1 MFSTIFLIFQAERE
15 RGKKNEYDSDREGS
29 VTPSE
34 EMTSSPCARH
44 NGSYKSHGDE
54 EALMDA
60 DGTKWL
66 LHRRDD

>member
-1 MFSTIFLIFQAERE
+1 MFSTISLIFFQAERD
-15 RGKKNEYDSDREGS
+15 RGKKNEHNSDREGS

-44 NGSYKSHGDE
+44 NGSYKSHGAE

-60 DGTKWL
+60 VGTK
-66 LHRRDD
+66 